1 MDYIKIMSWELIM
14 ILKISDELVFVDNV
28 DMNFEVAFSMT
39 IRIL

>member
-1 MDYIKIMSWELIM
+1 MDYIKIMSWELIL